1 MPLDE
6 LPVDEVRKQVA
17 GFDGVLNE
25 LRKASTR
32 ESCEW
37 NLALGELKGPETVA
51 LLLPEVQE
59 MRNAARV
66 LRLKAQ
72 LRMAEG
78 DFDGAIESL
87 RMGYQL
93 GIDVAETPILINGLV
108 GIAIVSMM
116 NDGVREMI
124 DTPGSP
130 NLYWALAALP
140 ERPFDLRRAMQ
151 YEMSVPA
158 RLFPFLG
165 DAYTA
170 QHTPAEWR
178 REIAT
183 ALQQLALW
191 GAMSGSGGGGPRV
204 TDMQAEL
211 AATALVLA
219 RYPQAKKEL
228 IEAGYDE
235 AAVEKM
241 PSAQVVAISAS
252 RSYHYIYGE
261 MFKWTLL
268 PYWQA
273 HDQFERTEAK
283 LEREGYWGKGA
294 VSREVLPITALL
306 MPAANAAMRAEVRA
320 ERDLSVLRTIEAL
333 RAHYAAT
340 GELPATLDEL
350 DNLPA
355 PRNPI
360 TGDPFV
366 YRVADGKAILDAP
379 PPHGMTPRDHGYQYV
394 IELSKKEGAK

>member
-1 MPLDE
+1 
-6 LPVDEVRKQVA
+6 
-17 GFDGVLNE
+17 
-25 LRKASTR
+25 
-32 ESCEW
+32 
-37 NLALGELKGPETVA
+37 
-51 LLLPEVQE
+51 
-59 MRNAARV
+59 
-66 LRLKAQ
+66 
-72 LRMAEG
+72 
-78 DFDGAIESL
+78 
-87 RMGYQL
+87 
-93 GIDVAETPILINGLV
+93 
-108 GIAIVSMM
+108 M

-333 RAHYAAT
+333 RAHYAAN